1 MVFLRFERRRLL
13 TDDTLAP
20 LPFLDLVDGPLV
32 LAVVLPCVDLILD
45 VIDCTSSSEVDDL
58 PLLRTFLDLPE
69 CSEDASLEAET
80 LLFLPLEEPPFF
92 GLDDEEW
99 ILTTFGGPPGGR
111 RGETLVGSVSEVRSE
126 ECAEEE

>member
-1 MVFLRFERRRLL
+1 MVFLRERRRLL

-32 LAVVLPCVDLILD
+32 LAVVLPSVDLILD

-58 PLLRTFLDLPE
+58 PLLRTTFLDLPE

-80 LLFLPLEEPPFF
+80 LLFLSLEEPPFF
-92 GLDDEEW
+92 VW
-99 ILTTFGGPPGGR
+99 ILTTFGGPPGGW
-111 RGETLVGSVSEVRSE
+111 GETLVGSVSEVRSE